1 MENPKMKRYLLILCL
16 AGFGVPVGC
25 QGLSRTDRPLPVGQ
39 GPLAADPPL
48 PEPEPF
54 VRVISG
60 REIHDPSEL
69 PAAAPPAPAAKTLDA
84 TRLDTVQFSDVPLS
98 QVTLMLTRQT
108 GQNVVVSAAARDKK
122 VTVYLKN
129 VSARAAIEGICRLN
143 NLWYREDPEMIRLL
157 TAEEYGRELVVRR
170 DEQTRLYYLKNASAP
185 AVADMIATL
194 MPGDVEYLRP
204 SEEASFGH
212 VGTDGD
218 DPLANHSSTTGTTR
232 NQATGTAD
240 ETGAV
245 GGRATSYSSGGRV
258 TRSSYNM
265 SLSDVLSG
273 LQTGVTA
280 GKIEQLTQNAAGR
293 QKAEVSGQ
301 TLAEKTDTRP
311 PVVLSVFLRNN
322 CIGVRTEQES
332 LHREIGKMVEALDT
346 PTREVLLE
354 VKVFRVALEND
365 FESFFSLAYSN
376 AGSSSAL
383 SSSVLGGAALS
394 SGNASFSFTYMNE
407 HISAAMKLLQTD
419 KRLHTVATPMLL
431 CANNAPAEFFSGV
444 SRMITTNYD
453 YETRYGENN
462 RAVDIARPVVAQRDV
477 GTDVRIKPSINADG
491 TVTLRFHLEIG
502 SVNPGGASI
511 AQINN
516 AGEVVAL
523 PVDTI
528 DNERVQSI
536 VVAKHGQA
544 VVMGGL
550 ITESV
555 DKSKDRVPVLG
566 DVPVAG
572 FFFSHPKNSIR
583 RTETVIVIIPHII
596 GTAADGGAASE
607 SVLKNN
613 STHPSTPRGEKPLT
627 NWDARHEKLNEA
639 KP

>member
-1 MENPKMKRYLLILCL
+1 MIRYSLLLGFVGCFAL
-16 AGFGVPVGC
+16 AGC
-25 QGLSRTDRPLPVGQ
+25 QGAARTDSPAPAERR
-39 GPLAADPPL
+39 PLAADPAL
-48 PEPEPF
+48 GDPEPF

-60 REIHDPSEL
+60 REIRDPSEL
-69 PAAAPPAPAAKTLDA
+69 PAATPPAPAAKTLDS
-84 TRLDTVQFSDVPLS
+84 TRLDTVQFSDVPLG
-98 QVTLMLTRQT
+98 QVALMLTRQT
-108 GQNVVVSAAARDKK
+108 GQNVVVSAEARDKR

-185 AVADMIATL
+185 AVADMIAAL
-194 MPGDVEYLRP
+194 MPADVEYLRP
-204 SEEASFGH
+204 SEETSFGH

-218 DPLANHSSTTGTTR
+218 DPLSNSSSTTGTTR
-232 NQATGTAD
+232 GTTTGMVGETGTSYGGRSTSYQAG
-240 ETGAV
+240 GAV
-245 GGRATSYSSGGRV
+245 S
-258 TRSSYNM
+258 RSSYNM
-265 SLSDVLSG
+265 SLGDVLG
-273 LQTGVTA
+273 GYQTGVTA

-293 QKAEVSGQ
+293 QKAEISGQ
-301 TLAEKTDTRP
+301 VLAEKTDARP

-332 LHREIGKMVEALDT
+332 FHREIGKMIEALDT

-376 AGSSSAL
+376 GGSGSTLSAG
-383 SSSVLGGAALS
+383 VLGGAALS
-394 SGNASFSFTYMNE
+394 SGNASFSFMYMNE
-407 HISAAMKLLQTD
+407 HITAAMKLLQTD

-453 YETRYGENN
+453 YETRYGEDN
-462 RAVDIARPVVAQRDV
+462 RAVDIARPVVEQRDV

-491 TVTLRFHLEIG
+491 TVTLRFRLEIG

-511 AQINN
+511 SEINN

-523 PVDTI
+523 PIDTI
-528 DNERVQSI
+528 DNERVESI
-536 VVAKHGQA
+536 VVARHGQA

-566 DVPVAG
+566 DVPVAD

-583 RTETVIVIIPHII
+583 RTETVIVIIPHLI

-607 SVLKNN
+607 SVLQNN
-613 STHPSTPRGEKPLT
+613 ATHPSLPRGRPPLT
-627 NWDARHEKLNEA
+627 TWDAGHEKLNETRH
-639 KP
+639 